1 MYRTKEQVGWDNRNT
16 ANFAGGRTEGKK
28 EVAMKMLKR
37 GINVDIVAECC
48 NLPIQEIELL
58 KNS

>member
-1 MYRTKEQVGWDNRNT
+1 MYRTKEQVGWDNKNT
-16 ANFAGGRTEGKK
+16 ANFAGGRREGKK
-28 EVAMKMLKR
+28 
-37 GINVDIVAECC
+37 AECC